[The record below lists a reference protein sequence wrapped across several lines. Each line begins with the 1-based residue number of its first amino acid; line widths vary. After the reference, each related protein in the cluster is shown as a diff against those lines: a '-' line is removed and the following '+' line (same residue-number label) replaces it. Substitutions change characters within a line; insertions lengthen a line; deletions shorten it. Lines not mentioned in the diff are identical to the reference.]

1 MEKHNSCIMVTEKDW
16 EKASDEQRG
25 WWTFQSLQSL
35 NERMICLENRPFID
49 KCYSFLGGV
58 IGGFV
63 AALGLKFLG
72 K

>member
-1 MEKHNSCIMVTEKDW
+1 MTKDSCIMVTEKDW
-16 EKASDEQRG
+16 EKASEEQRG

-35 NERMICLENRPFID
+35 NDRMVCLEKRPFID
-49 KCYSFLGGV
+49 KCYAFLGGV

-72 K
+72 R